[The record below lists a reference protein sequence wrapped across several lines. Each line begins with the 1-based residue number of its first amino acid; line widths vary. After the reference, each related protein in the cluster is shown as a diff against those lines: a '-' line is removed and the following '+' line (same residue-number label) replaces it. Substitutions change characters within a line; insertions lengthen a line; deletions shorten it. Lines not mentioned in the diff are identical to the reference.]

1 MCLILLLLL
10 FFFSGGR
17 FEKFLGDLLH
27 MDLYG
32 QGGSTSMSE
41 TAWKHLGTFGQ
52 CLAIDTLIHLSV
64 SLVHLVVNLS
74 LTRRVKFAMR
84 SVLVH
89 SIEESSHSYHT
100 QEKRKEERK
109 GREGCDQI
117 RQQRQKVSCFC
128 GRSLENE

>member
-1 MCLILLLLL
+1 MCLIW
-10 FFFSGGR
+10 FFSGGR

-32 QGGSTSMSE
+32 QGGTSLTMGE

-117 RQQRQKVSCFC
+117 RQHRQKVSCFC
-128 GRSLENE
+128 GHIMENE